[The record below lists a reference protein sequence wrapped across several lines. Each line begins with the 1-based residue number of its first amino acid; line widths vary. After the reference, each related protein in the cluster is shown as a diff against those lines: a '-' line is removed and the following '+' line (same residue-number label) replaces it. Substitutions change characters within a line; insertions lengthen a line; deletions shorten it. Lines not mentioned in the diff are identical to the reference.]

1 MVISAARQENS
12 FSCTLTIRDK
22 THFKKVTNWLNSHIG
37 KGKEHWTC
45 TGKILRKLR
54 YGKPVTTQFH
64 FADEETSKQVAS
76 FVALL

>member
-1 MVISAARQENS
+1 MTISAARQENS
-12 FSCTLTIRDK
+12 FSCTLTIRDRM
-22 THFKKVTNWLNSHIG
+22 HFKKVINWLNSNIG

-45 TGKILRKLR
+45 TGKVLRKLR

-64 FADEETSKQVAS
+64 FANEEASKQVAS